1 MRRYRL
7 MMVLAAALPL
17 WQQLS
22 GINTVVF
29 YSSEARAVPYMNCK
43 RRQKC
48 LLWFLWPA
56 GELGDVCT
64 AAVGHQVSDM
74 NIISSTAWRHALWSV
89 SAL

>member
-29 YSSEARAVPYMNCK
+29 YSSEARTVLYMNCK

-48 LLWFLWPA
+48 LLGLLWRA
-56 GELGDVCT
+56 GELGDVRA
-64 AAVGHQVSDM
+64 AAVGHQLSGIRVL
-74 NIISSTAWRHALWSV
+74 RF
-89 SAL
+89 